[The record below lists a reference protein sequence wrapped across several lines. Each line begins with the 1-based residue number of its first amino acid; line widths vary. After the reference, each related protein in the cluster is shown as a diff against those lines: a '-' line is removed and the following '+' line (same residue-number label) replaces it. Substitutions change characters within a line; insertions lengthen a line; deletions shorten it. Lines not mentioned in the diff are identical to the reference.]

1 LIRSIAFSIGLRY
14 FLSGGRNNRLVSFIS
29 LLALGGLALG
39 VGLLILVL
47 SVMNGFDKEMR
58 DHVLSIVPHVEITH
72 PNYQGDWQAQA
83 ELLATVPDVTEVSV
97 FSQVEGLVFYAD
109 KTRPVQLLGLDNSM
123 APGGLMKLLQAGGNS
138 IPSEGELLLP
148 HAIANN
154 LDLDVGQ
161 MINVILPSND
171 NRLAKAVPLKLVGL
185 FETQT
190 ELDQILGIVSLEQA
204 ASLSGNG
211 SAIAGF
217 RVQVTDLFDARLMG
231 YRLLNQLPI
240 GFQVKDWMKTYGN
253 LYQAIQLSRNM
264 VGLLVFLIIGVAAF
278 NVISMLMMA
287 VINKRKDIAILQT
300 LGLSRKHIF
309 QLFIVQGGLIA
320 VVGIAGGLIIGIG
333 SCYLIEDIVSLL
345 QSLLGIEFLDTSI
358 YPINYLPVDLRG
370 SDIVSIS
377 LSAFV
382 LTLLAALFPA
392 LKASKTVPAETLR
405 YEA

>member
-1 LIRSIAFSIGLRY
+1 MIRSIAFSIGLRY

-29 LLALGGLALG
+29 LLALGGLSLG

-47 SVMNGFDKEMR
+47 SVMNGFDREMR
-58 DHVLSIVPHVEITH
+58 DHVLSIVPHIEITQ

-83 ELLATVPDVTEVSV
+83 ALLATVPNVTEVSV
-97 FSQVEGLVFYAD
+97 FNQVEGLIFSAD
-109 KTRPVQLLGLDNSM
+109 KTRPVRLLGLDSAL
-123 APGGLMKLLQAGGNS
+123 APSGLMRLLHADGHSVPNDR
-138 IPSEGELLLP
+138 ELLLP
-148 HAIANN
+148 SAIAVK
-154 LDLDVGQ
+154 LDLVVGQ
-161 MINVILPSND
+161 MVNVVLPSNE

-185 FETQT
+185 FDTQT
-190 ELDQILGIVSLEQA
+190 ELDQMLGIVSLEQA
-204 ASLSGNG
+204 ARLSGSG
-211 SAIAGF
+211 AAIRGF
-217 RVQVTDLFDARLMG
+217 RVQITDLFDARLMG
-231 YRLLNQLPI
+231 YRLLNQLPK
-240 GFQVKDWMKTYGN
+240 GFQSKDWMKTYGN

-287 VINKRKDIAILQT
+287 VLNKRKDIAILQT

-320 VVGIAGGLIIGIG
+320 IVGILGGLIIGIG
-333 SCYLIEDIVSLL
+333 SCYLIEDIASML
-345 QSLLGIEFLDTSI
+345 QSLMGIEFLDTSI

-370 SDIVSIS
+370 SDILSVS

>member
-217 RVQVTDLFDARLMG
+217 RVQVTDLFDTRLMG

-345 QSLLGIEFLDTSI
+345 QTLLGIEFLDTSI

>member
-1 LIRSIAFSIGLRY
+1 MIRSIAFSIGLRY

-29 LLALGGLALG
+29 LLALGGLSLG

-47 SVMNGFDKEMR
+47 SVMNGFDREMR
-58 DHVLSIVPHVEITH
+58 DHVLSIVPHIEITQ

-83 ELLATVPDVTEVSV
+83 ALLATVPNVTEVSV
-97 FSQVEGLVFYAD
+97 FSQVEGLIFSAD
-109 KTRPVQLLGLDNSM
+109 KTRPVRLLGLDSAL
-123 APGGLMKLLQAGGNS
+123 APSGLMRLLHADGHSAPNDR
-138 IPSEGELLLP
+138 ELLLP
-148 HAIANN
+148 SAIAVK
-154 LDLDVGQ
+154 LDLVVGQ
-161 MINVILPSND
+161 MVNVVLPSNE

-185 FETQT
+185 FDTQT
-190 ELDQILGIVSLEQA
+190 ELDQMLGIVSLEQA
-204 ASLSGNG
+204 ARLSGSG
-211 SAIAGF
+211 AAIRGF
-217 RVQVTDLFDARLMG
+217 RVQITDLFDARLMG
-231 YRLLNQLPI
+231 YRLLNQLPK
-240 GFQVKDWMKTYGN
+240 GFQSKDWMKTYGN

-287 VINKRKDIAILQT
+287 VLNKRKDIAILQT

-320 VVGIAGGLIIGIG
+320 IVGILGGLIIGIG
-333 SCYLIEDIVSLL
+333 SCYLIEDIASML
-345 QSLLGIEFLDTSI
+345 QSLMGIEFLDTSI

-370 SDIVSIS
+370 SDILSVS

>member
-1 LIRSIAFSIGLRY
+1 MIRSIAFSIGLRY

-29 LLALGGLALG
+29 LLALGGLSLG

-47 SVMNGFDKEMR
+47 SVMNGFDREMR
-58 DHVLSIVPHVEITH
+58 DHVLSIVPHIEITQ
-72 PNYQGDWQAQA
+72 PNYQGDWQPQA
-83 ELLATVPDVTEVSV
+83 ALLATVPNVTEVSV
-97 FSQVEGLVFYAD
+97 FSQVEGLIFSAD
-109 KTRPVQLLGLDNSM
+109 KTRPVRLLGLDSAL
-123 APGGLMKLLQAGGNS
+123 APSGLMRLLHADGHSVPNDR
-138 IPSEGELLLP
+138 ELLLP
-148 HAIANN
+148 SAIAVK
-154 LDLDVGQ
+154 LDLVVGQ
-161 MINVILPSND
+161 MVNVVLPSNK

-185 FETQT
+185 FDTQT
-190 ELDQILGIVSLEQA
+190 ELDQMLGIVSLEQA
-204 ASLSGNG
+204 ARLSGSG
-211 SAIAGF
+211 AAIRGF
-217 RVQVTDLFDARLMG
+217 RVQITDLFDARLMG
-231 YRLLNQLPI
+231 YRLLNQLPK
-240 GFQVKDWMKTYGN
+240 GFQSKDWMKTYGN

-287 VINKRKDIAILQT
+287 VLNKRKDIAILQT

-320 VVGIAGGLIIGIG
+320 IVGILGGLIIGIG
-333 SCYLIEDIVSLL
+333 SCYLIEDIASML
-345 QSLLGIEFLDTSI
+345 QSLMGIEFLDTSI

-370 SDIVSIS
+370 SDILSVS

>member
-1 LIRSIAFSIGLRY
+1 MIRSIAFSIGLRY

-29 LLALGGLALG
+29 LLALGGLSLG

-47 SVMNGFDKEMR
+47 SVMNGFDREMR
-58 DHVLSIVPHVEITH
+58 DHVLSIVPHIEITQ

-83 ELLATVPDVTEVSV
+83 ALLATVPNVTEVSV
-97 FSQVEGLVFYAD
+97 FSQVEGLIFSAD
-109 KTRPVQLLGLDNSM
+109 KTRPVRLLGLDSAL
-123 APGGLMKLLQAGGNS
+123 APSGLMRLLHADGHSVPNDR
-138 IPSEGELLLP
+138 ELLLP
-148 HAIANN
+148 SAIAVK
-154 LDLDVGQ
+154 LDLVVGQ
-161 MINVILPSND
+161 MVNVVLPSNE

-185 FETQT
+185 FDTQT
-190 ELDQILGIVSLEQA
+190 ELDQMLGIVSLEQA
-204 ASLSGNG
+204 ARLSGSG
-211 SAIAGF
+211 AAIRGF
-217 RVQVTDLFDARLMG
+217 RVQITDLFDARLMG
-231 YRLLNQLPI
+231 YRLLNQLPK
-240 GFQVKDWMKTYGN
+240 GFQSKDWMKTYGN

-287 VINKRKDIAILQT
+287 VLNKRKDIAILQT

-320 VVGIAGGLIIGIG
+320 IVGILGGLIIGIG
-333 SCYLIEDIVSLL
+333 SCYLIEDIASML
-345 QSLLGIEFLDTSI
+345 QSLMGIEFLDTSI

-370 SDIVSIS
+370 SDILSVS

>member
-1 LIRSIAFSIGLRY
+1 MIRSIAFSIGLRY
-14 FLSGGRNNRLVSFIS
+14 FLSGGRNNRFVSLIS
-29 LLALGGLALG
+29 LLALGGLSLG

-58 DHVLSIVPHVEITH
+58 DHVLSIVPHIEITH
-72 PNYQGDWQAQA
+72 SNYQGDWEAQA
-83 ELLATVPDVTEVSV
+83 KLLATVPQVTEVSI
-97 FSQVEGLVFYAD
+97 FNQVEGLVFSAD
-109 KTRPVQLLGLDNSM
+109 KTRPIQLLGLDDSM
-123 APGGLMKLLQAGGNS
+123 APRGLMALLLAGGHSLPNDR
-138 IPSEGELLLP
+138 ELLLP
-148 HAIANN
+148 QAIANN
-154 LDLDVGQ
+154 LDLNVGQ
-161 MINVILPSND
+161 MVNVILPSND

-190 ELDQILGIVSLEQA
+190 ELDQMLGIVSLEQA
-204 ASLSGNG
+204 ASLSDNG

-217 RVQVTDLFDARLMG
+217 RVQVTDLFDARIMG
-231 YRLLNQLPI
+231 YRLLSQLPN
-240 GFQVKDWMKTYGN
+240 GFQAKDWIKTYGN

-320 VVGIAGGLIIGIG
+320 IVGITGGLIIGVG
-333 SCYLIEDIVSLL
+333 SCYLIEDIVSML
-345 QSLLGIEFLDTSI
+345 QALLGFEFLDTSI

-370 SDIVSIS
+370 SDILSVS

-382 LTLLAALFPA
+382 LTLLASLFPA
-392 LKASKTVPAETLR
+392 LKASKTVPAVTLR

>member
-1 LIRSIAFSIGLRY
+1 MIRSIAFSIGLRY
-14 FLSGGRNNRLVSFIS
+14 FLSGGRNNRFVSLIS
-29 LLALGGLALG
+29 LLALGGLSLG

-72 PNYQGDWQAQA
+72 SNYQGDWQIQA
-83 ELLATVPDVTEVSV
+83 KLLATVPQVTEVSV
-97 FSQVEGLVFYAD
+97 FNQVEGLIFSAD
-109 KTRPVQLLGLDNSM
+109 KTRPIQLLGLDRNL
-123 APGGLMKLLQAGGNS
+123 APSGLTRLLHAGVQSVPNH
-138 IPSEGELLLP
+138 GELLLP
-148 HAIANN
+148 SAIASN

-161 MINVILPSND
+161 MVNVILPSNV

-190 ELDQILGIVSLEQA
+190 EMDQMMGIVSLEQA

-211 SAIAGF
+211 SVIAGF

-231 YRLLNQLPI
+231 YRLLSQLPN
-240 GFQVKDWMKTYGN
+240 GFQAKDWMKTYGN

-320 VVGIAGGLIIGIG
+320 IVGIAGGLIIGVG
-333 SCYLIEDIVSLL
+333 SCYLIEDIVYML
-345 QSLLGIEFLDTSI
+345 QALLGIEFLDTSI

-370 SDIVSIS
+370 SDILSIS

-392 LKASKTVPAETLR
+392 LRASKTLPAATLR
-405 YEA
+405 HEA

>member
-1 LIRSIAFSIGLRY
+1 MIRSIAFSIGLRY

-29 LLALGGLALG
+29 LLALGGLSLG

-58 DHVLSIVPHVEITH
+58 DHVLSIVPHIEITH
-72 PNYQGDWQAQA
+72 SNYQGDWEAQA
-83 ELLATVPDVTEVSV
+83 KLLATVPQVTEVSI
-97 FSQVEGLVFYAD
+97 FNQVEGLVFSAD
-109 KTRPVQLLGLDNSM
+109 KTRPIQLLGLDNSM
-123 APGGLMKLLQAGGNS
+123 APRGLMALLLAGGHSLPNDR
-138 IPSEGELLLP
+138 ELLLP
-148 HAIANN
+148 QTIANN
-154 LDLDVGQ
+154 LDLNVGQ
-161 MINVILPSND
+161 MVNVILPSND

-190 ELDQILGIVSLEQA
+190 ELDQMLGIVSLEQA
-204 ASLSGNG
+204 ASLSDNG

-217 RVQVTDLFDARLMG
+217 RVQVTDLFDARIMG
-231 YRLLNQLPI
+231 YRLLSQLPN
-240 GFQVKDWMKTYGN
+240 GFQAKDWMKTYGN

-320 VVGIAGGLIIGIG
+320 IVGITGGLLIGVG
-333 SCYLIEDIVSLL
+333 SCYLIEDIVSML
-345 QSLLGIEFLDTSI
+345 QALLGIEFLDTSI

-370 SDIVSIS
+370 SDILSVS

-382 LTLLAALFPA
+382 LTLLASLFPA
-392 LKASKTVPAETLR
+392 LKASKTVPAVTLR

>member
-29 LLALGGLALG
+29 LLALGGLSLG

-58 DHVLSIVPHVEITH
+58 DHVLSIVPHIEITH
-72 PNYQGDWQAQA
+72 SNYQGDWQAQA
-83 ELLATVPDVTEVSV
+83 KLLATVPQVTEVSV
-97 FSQVEGLVFYAD
+97 FNQVEGLVFSAD
-109 KTRPVQLLGLDNSM
+109 KTRPVQLLGLDSSM
-123 APGGLMKLLQAGGNS
+123 APSGLMKLLQAGGYS
-138 IPSEGELLLP
+138 IPSERELLLP
-148 HAIANN
+148 HAIASN

-161 MINVILPSND
+161 MVNVILPSND

-190 ELDQILGIVSLEQA
+190 ELDQMLGIVALEQA
-204 ASLSGNG
+204 ARLSGKG

-217 RVQVTDLFDARLMG
+217 RVQVTDLFDAPLMG
-231 YRLLNQLPI
+231 YRLLSQLPN
-240 GFQVKDWMKTYGN
+240 GFQARDWTKTYGN

-287 VINKRKDIAILQT
+287 VINKRKGIAILQT

-320 VVGIAGGLIIGIG
+320 IVGIAGGLIIGVG
-333 SCYLIEDIVSLL
+333 SCYLIEDIVSML
-345 QSLLGIEFLDTSI
+345 QALLGIEFLDTSI

-370 SDIVSIS
+370 SDILSIS

-392 LKASKTVPAETLR
+392 LKASKTVPAQTLR

>member
-14 FLSGGRNNRLVSFIS
+14 FLSGGRNNRFVSLIS
-29 LLALGGLALG
+29 LLALGGLSLG

-72 PNYQGDWQAQA
+72 SNYQGDWQVQA
-83 ELLATVPDVTEVSV
+83 KLLATVPQVTEVSV
-97 FSQVEGLVFYAD
+97 FNQVEGLIFSAD
-109 KTRPVQLLGLDNSM
+109 KTRPIQLLGLDRNL
-123 APGGLMKLLQAGGNS
+123 APSGLTRLLHAGVQSVPNH
-138 IPSEGELLLP
+138 GELLLP
-148 HAIANN
+148 SAIASN

-161 MINVILPSND
+161 MVNVILPSNV

-190 ELDQILGIVSLEQA
+190 ELDQMMGIVSLEQA

-211 SAIAGF
+211 SVIAGF
-217 RVQVTDLFDARLMG
+217 RVKVTDLFDARLMG
-231 YRLLNQLPI
+231 YRLLSQLPN
-240 GFQVKDWMKTYGN
+240 GFQAKDWMKTYGN

-320 VVGIAGGLIIGIG
+320 IVGIAGGLIIGVG
-333 SCYLIEDIVSLL
+333 SCYLIEDIVYML
-345 QSLLGIEFLDTSI
+345 QALLGIEFLDTSI

-370 SDIVSIS
+370 SDILSIS

-392 LKASKTVPAETLR
+392 LRASKTVPAATLR

>member
-29 LLALGGLALG
+29 LLALGGLSLG

-47 SVMNGFDKEMR
+47 SVMNGFDREMR
-58 DHVLSIVPHVEITH
+58 DHVLSIVPHIEITQ

-83 ELLATVPDVTEVSV
+83 ALLATVPNVTEVSV
-97 FSQVEGLVFYAD
+97 FSQVEGLIFSAD
-109 KTRPVQLLGLDNSM
+109 KTRPVRLLGLDSAL
-123 APGGLMKLLQAGGNS
+123 APSGLMRLLHADGHSVPNDR
-138 IPSEGELLLP
+138 ELLLP
-148 HAIANN
+148 SAIAVK
-154 LDLDVGQ
+154 LDLVVGQ
-161 MINVILPSND
+161 MVNVVLPSNE

-185 FETQT
+185 FDTQT
-190 ELDQILGIVSLEQA
+190 ELDQMLGIVSLEQA
-204 ASLSGNG
+204 ARLSGSG
-211 SAIAGF
+211 AAIRGF
-217 RVQVTDLFDARLMG
+217 RVQITDLFDARLMG
-231 YRLLNQLPI
+231 YRLLNQLPK
-240 GFQVKDWMKTYGN
+240 GFQSKDWMKTYGN

-287 VINKRKDIAILQT
+287 VLNKRKDIAILQT

-320 VVGIAGGLIIGIG
+320 IVGILGGLIIGIG
-333 SCYLIEDIVSLL
+333 SCYLIEDIASML
-345 QSLLGIEFLDTSI
+345 QSLMGIEFLDTSI

-370 SDIVSIS
+370 SDILSIS

-392 LKASKTVPAETLR
+392 LKASKTVPAQTLR

>member
-1 LIRSIAFSIGLRY
+1 MIRSIAFSIGLRY

-29 LLALGGLALG
+29 LLALGGLSLG

-58 DHVLSIVPHVEITH
+58 DHVLSIVPHIEITH
-72 PNYQGDWQAQA
+72 SNYQGDWEAQA
-83 ELLATVPDVTEVSV
+83 KLLATVPQVMEVSV
-97 FSQVEGLVFYAD
+97 FNQVEGLVFSAD
-109 KTRPVQLLGLDNSM
+109 QTRPIQLLGLDNSM
-123 APGGLMKLLQAGGNS
+123 APRGLMALLLAGGHSLPNDR
-138 IPSEGELLLP
+138 ELLLP
-148 HAIANN
+148 QTIANN
-154 LDLDVGQ
+154 LDLNVGQ
-161 MINVILPSND
+161 MVNVILPSND

-190 ELDQILGIVSLEQA
+190 ELDQMLGIVSLEQA
-204 ASLSGNG
+204 ASLSDNG

-217 RVQVTDLFDARLMG
+217 RVQVTDLFDARIMG
-231 YRLLNQLPI
+231 YRLLSQLPN
-240 GFQVKDWMKTYGN
+240 GFQAKDWMKTYGN

-320 VVGIAGGLIIGIG
+320 IVGITGGLLIGVG
-333 SCYLIEDIVSLL
+333 SCYLIEDIVSML
-345 QSLLGIEFLDTSI
+345 QALLGIEFLDTSI

-370 SDIVSIS
+370 SDVLSVS

-382 LTLLAALFPA
+382 LTLLASLFPA
-392 LKASKTVPAETLR
+392 LKASKTVPAATLR

>member
-1 LIRSIAFSIGLRY
+1 MIRSIAFSIGLRY

-29 LLALGGLALG
+29 LLALGGLSLG

-47 SVMNGFDKEMR
+47 SVMNGFDREMR
-58 DHVLSIVPHVEITH
+58 DHVLSIVPHIEITQ

-83 ELLATVPDVTEVSV
+83 ALLATVPNVTEVSV
-97 FSQVEGLVFYAD
+97 FNQVEGLIFSAD
-109 KTRPVQLLGLDNSM
+109 KTRPVQLLGLDS
-123 APGGLMKLLQAGGNS
+123 ALPPSGLMRLLHADGHSVPNDR
-138 IPSEGELLLP
+138 ELLLP
-148 HAIANN
+148 TAIAVK
-154 LDLDVGQ
+154 LDLVVGQ
-161 MINVILPSND
+161 MVNVVLPSNE

-185 FETQT
+185 FDTQT
-190 ELDQILGIVSLEQA
+190 ELDQMLGIVSLEQA
-204 ASLSGNG
+204 ARLSGSG
-211 SAIAGF
+211 AAIRGF
-217 RVQVTDLFDARLMG
+217 RVQITDLFDARLMG
-231 YRLLNQLPI
+231 YRLLNQLPK
-240 GFQVKDWMKTYGN
+240 GFQSKDWMKTYGN

-287 VINKRKDIAILQT
+287 VLNKRKDIAILQT

-320 VVGIAGGLIIGIG
+320 IVGILGGLIIGIG
-333 SCYLIEDIVSLL
+333 SCYLIEDIASML
-345 QSLLGIEFLDTSI
+345 QSLMGIEFLDTSI

-370 SDIVSIS
+370 SDILSVS

-405 YEA
+405 YEV

>member
-1 LIRSIAFSIGLRY
+1 
-14 FLSGGRNNRLVSFIS
+14 
-29 LLALGGLALG
+29 
-39 VGLLILVL
+39 
-47 SVMNGFDKEMR
+47 MR

-345 QSLLGIEFLDTSI
+345 QTLLGIEFLDTSI